1 MIAKNYRCKHTELFI
16 ATPFTKKRKIYPIF
30 EGKGKEK
37 FDFTFPFKILV
48 ILYGEKKKK
57 KKGQKSL

>member
-1 MIAKNYRCKHTELFI
+1 MIAKDYRCIPELFI
-16 ATPFTKKRKIYPIF
+16 ATLFTKKRKIYPIF

-48 ILYGEKKKK
+48 ILYGKKKMLVTDCD
-57 KKGQKSL
+57 G